1 MGYPEDTNS
10 LITRFRVD
18 NKDKVVANDVNVVYT
33 EVIALS
39 NQLGAGGVITSEWS
53 QTGSAYTTSTSVW
66 PSLKDRLK
74 NIEDGLVKGFD
85 TSVRNTGGSTITM
98 ATTSTIGLVI
108 KSAASNTADLL
119 KIVDS
124 NDNVLAG
131 VNKDGKF
138 GAILIDGGGAE

>member
-124 NDNVLAG
+124 NNNVLAG